1 LCVVINVHFLPNRT
15 VMPNLSDDPAI
26 TRASALGDSGASRR
40 LEALQRQHSVFA
52 VCVLLGPLGIVGL
65 GNFISGYWARGIP
78 QLSALILGFCALGL
92 VYLYPRKTVARDI
105 LLIAGAFIACMG
117 SIFNHGG
124 FTNHVP
130 FIALFS
136 FVVFCLAATG
146 FGRAKPILVIAAI
159 SGAVFFGLQ
168 TAGVLPERN
177 EAQRLAGGFSYI
189 VMFFIS
195 VYLLARF
202 HEAQRV
208 LLLES
213 VGAQQNLVGD
223 LEKSLVSETEAKQAE
238 SKFLANMSH
247 EIRNPLSGLIGLI
260 QQSEMLSVSAD
271 VREKLRSAVAAG
283 EHLHAIVD
291 DILTFKDLRAQN
303 LKLSPEPVSLPEL
316 LSSWVTVFEPAAAA
330 KEIKLLLSECSE
342 DFPRRIIIDR
352 KAITQIVTN
361 LVSNAIK
368 YTPENGTVSLKTE
381 YLRED
386 RLLTVQ
392 VEDSGNGLNEDVQSI
407 LQSGSDQESK
417 EADGLSAGSG
427 LGLRIVRGL
436 VDSME
441 GDITVRTAPGAGT
454 AIQVSLPIML
464 AWETLPP
471 QVGNDQQSPE
481 VDDEAAVAGL
491 KILCVDDSEVNLK
504 ILTYALERAGARVF
518 GAVSARQALIH
529 MKTETIELLVT
540 DISMPDID
548 GLELRDRIVAL
559 QPEVRAIA
567 VTGNVLEEDVKRIL
581 DAGFAAVLAKPIDTG
596 KLIAA
601 VAQAARSRQT

>member
-1 LCVVINVHFLPNRT
+1 MNVRLPPNQT

-26 TRASALGDSGASRR
+26 TRASTLEDSGASRK
-40 LEALQRQHSVFA
+40 LDALQRQHSIFA

-65 GNFISGYWARGIP
+65 ANFVSGYYARGIP
-78 QLSALILGFCALGL
+78 QFFALILGLCTLGL
-92 VYLYPRKTVARDI
+92 VYFYPRNTVARDI

-124 FTNHVP
+124 FTNHLP
-130 FIALFS
+130 FLAWFGFI
-136 FVVFCLAATG
+136 VFCLAATG
-146 FGRAKPILVIAAI
+146 FGRAKPILLIAAI

-168 TAGVLPERN
+168 AAGVLPERN
-177 EAQRLAGGFSYI
+177 EEQRLAGGITYI
-189 VMFFIS
+189 ILFFIS

-213 VGAQQNLVGD
+213 VGAQQNLVAD
-223 LEKSLVSETEAKQAE
+223 LEKSLVAETEAKQAE

-260 QQSEMLSVSAD
+260 RQSEMLSVSAD

-291 DILTFKDLRAQN
+291 DILTFKDLRSQRFP
-303 LKLSPEPVSLPEL
+303 LSPEPVSLPEL

-330 KEIKLLLSECSE
+330 KEIKLSLSEFSE

-352 KAITQIVTN
+352 KVITQIVTN

-392 VEDSGNGLNEDVQSI
+392 VEDSGNGLNEDGQSI
-407 LQSGSDQESK
+407 LQSGSNQESK
-417 EADGLSAGSG
+417 EADGLPPGSG

-454 AIQVSLPIML
+454 AIQVRMPIML
-464 AWETLPP
+464 AWETLPLR
-471 QVGNDQQSPE
+471 VVNDQQSME
-481 VDDEAAVAGL
+481 ADDEAAVAGL

-504 ILTYALERAGARVF
+504 ILTFALERAGARVF
-518 GAVSARQALIH
+518 GAVSARQALDH
-529 MKTETIELLVT
+529 MTAEAIELLVT

-548 GLELRDRIVAL
+548 GLELRDRVVAL
-559 QPEVRAIA
+559 QPEVPAIA
-567 VTGNVLEEDVKRIL
+567 VTGNVLEEDVQRIL
-581 DAGFAAVLAKPIDTG
+581 DAGFAAVLAKPVDTG

-601 VAQAARSRQT
+601 VAHEVRSRQT